1 MANSFRDLLQRQ
13 SEMQLFIDLGEY
25 RRGENE
31 KNDIAIDKSIQME
44 AFLKQDVTE
53 KIAISTCLDELYG
66 CLA

>member
-13 SEMQLFIDLGEY
+13 SDMQLFIDLGNIA
-25 RRGENE
+25 GVKT